1 MEDLINWKELSR
13 TLAGNQT
20 SISRNRIPKKYQ
32 SKVDNLIECLK
43 AWEEKNIKTMDEAQT
58 LDEKAQT

>member
-13 TLAGNQT
+13 TLSGNET

-32 SKVDNLIECLK
+32 GKVDSLIETLK
-43 AWEEKNIKTMDEAQT
+43 DWKKEHIK
-58 LDEKAQT
+58 

>member
-13 TLAGNQT
+13 NLAGNQT

-32 SKVDNLIECLK
+32 SKVDSLIECLK
-43 AWEEKNIKTMDEAQT
+43 AWEEKNIKTIDEAQT

>member
-32 SKVDNLIECLK
+32 SKVNSLIAKLK
-43 AWEEKNIKTMDEAQT
+43 EWEGKNIKTVDDNQT
-58 LDEKAQT
+58 LDEEATT

>member
-13 TLAGNQT
+13 TLSGNET

-32 SKVDNLIECLK
+32 SKVDSLIETLK
-43 AWEEKNIKTMDEAQT
+43 AWEKNIKTLGLEQT
-58 LDEKAQT
+58 ND

>member
-1 MEDLINWKELSR
+1 MDLINWKELSR

-32 SKVDNLIECLK
+32 SKVDDLILHVK
-43 AWEEKNIKTMDEAQT
+43 AWEEKNIKTVDESQT
-58 LDEKAQT
+58 LDEKAQP